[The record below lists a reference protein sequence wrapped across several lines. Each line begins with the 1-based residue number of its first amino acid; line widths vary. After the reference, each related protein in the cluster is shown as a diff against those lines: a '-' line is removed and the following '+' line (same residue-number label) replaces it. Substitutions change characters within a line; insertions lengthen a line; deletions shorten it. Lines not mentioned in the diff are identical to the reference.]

1 MAFNSAGAVSGA
13 ASGAASGA
21 SLGGWGAGIGG
32 IAGGLLGGFS
42 GSDDQVNSAQAAND
56 ANFAFAR
63 ETRDW
68 TERMDNSKHQRN
80 VKDLQ
85 AAGLNPVLSALHSLS
100 APSPQLAHSAKNVH
114 EGIPQVR
121 LNSAAATAS
130 IAETVARIRR
140 TNAETD
146 NLQGRVS
153 IPGFFSGPLSA
164 LKSGFKKLSSKQSTP
179 VSGAGG
185 ALKNVVSNSAKN
197 TAFAQSWNSVK
208 KGLLPLFADPNSTV

>member
-13 ASGAASGA
+13 VSGA
-21 SLGGWGAGIGG
+21 SSGSALGPWGAAIGG
-32 IAGGLLGGFS
+32 IGGGLLGGFS
-42 GSDDQVNSAQAAND
+42 GSDDQVNSAQAANE

-63 ETRDW
+63 ENRDW

-85 AAGLNPVLSALHSLS
+85 AAGLNPILSALHSLS

-114 EGIPQVR
+114 EGVPQLR

-130 IAETVARIRR
+130 IAESIARIQNI
-140 TNAETD
+140 NAETD
-146 NLQGRVS
+146 NLKGRVS

-164 LKSGFKKLSSKQSTP
+164 LKSGFKKVVSKHSGP

-185 ALKNVVSNSAKN
+185 SLKNVVSNSAKN
-197 TAFAQSWNSVK
+197 TAFAQSINSVK
-208 KGLLPLFADPNSTV
+208 KGLLPLFADPSSTV